1 MDSSGQMS
9 ILTVLLIV
17 WGAITTC
24 LIGALIYRS
33 ILSNREED
41 QLFLDQAEQ
50 HMAREQEAVV
60 ARIMGLSR
68 PITILGVLSGGL
80 LLVIAGVWIWEGLKS
95 F

>member
-1 MDSSGQMS
+1 MDSTPQLNLFT
-9 ILTVLLIV
+9 ILLIV
-17 WGAITTC
+17 WGAITAC
-24 LIGALIYRS
+24 LIGVLIYRA

-41 QLFLDQAEQ
+41 QIFLGNAEE
-50 HMAREQEAVV
+50 HLAREQREIVD
-60 ARIMGLSR
+60 RIMRLAR